1 MLSVD
6 ISAVVIF
13 LLIWVL
19 VFVLTKLFFN
29 PLRKVMD
36 ERKTRL
42 RNNQE
47 ASSKAIAE
55 YEDIVQEIE
64 ENIKSA
70 RSAAN
75 ATREEFE
82 QRAFRE
88 KEKILDDVSKE
99 CRAQVSEAKAEID
112 KQMQALKKELKKES
126 NNLAEKIEEK
136 LLDS

>member
-1 MLSVD
+1 MLSID
-6 ISAVVIF
+6 ISAIVIF

-19 VFVLTKLFFN
+19 VFILTKLFFN
-29 PLRKVMD
+29 PLRKVVD

-55 YEDIVQEIE
+55 YEEIVKEIE

-75 ATREEFE
+75 TIREEFE
-82 QRAFRE
+82 QRALRE
-88 KEKILDDVSKE
+88 KEKILDNVSKE

-112 KQMQALKKELKKES
+112 KQMQTLKKELKKES
-126 NNLAEKIEEK
+126 ENLAEKIEKK